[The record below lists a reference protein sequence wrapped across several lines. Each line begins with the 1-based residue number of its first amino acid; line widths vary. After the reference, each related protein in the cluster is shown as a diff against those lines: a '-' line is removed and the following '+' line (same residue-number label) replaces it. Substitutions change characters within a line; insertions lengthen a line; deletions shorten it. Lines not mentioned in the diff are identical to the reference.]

1 MIERFN
7 YTILSK
13 IKKYM
18 TRNDTVK
25 YVDVIEDIIS
35 NYNHSFHSKINEK
48 PYLVFTGKEYPKE
61 KGLNIDTSK
70 LHKFKVG
77 DYVRAIKK
85 RKQFD
90 KKGFLPTFSLTV
102 HKIEN
107 IRNNKYTLSNGKT
120 YYEEELVKA
129 NEGENV
135 KELKKKHERIKK
147 DEKRDRENVKEFGVK
162 DIQQFIRS
170 DKRER
175 KLRKRF
181 IEEF

>member
-1 MIERFN
+1 
-7 YTILSK
+7 
-13 IKKYM
+13 M

-85 RKQFD
+85 RKEFD

-107 IRNNKYTLSNGKT
+107 IRNNKYILSNGKT
-120 YYEEELVKA
+120 YYKEELVKA
-129 NEGENV
+129 KEEENV
-135 KELKKKHERIKK
+135 KELKKKH
-147 DEKRDRENVKEFGVK
+147 
-162 DIQQFIRS
+162 
-170 DKRER
+170 
-175 KLRKRF
+175 
-181 IEEF
+181 